1 MMNKLDPEMAKMVME
16 KVMERVREG
25 NVKAIAIKFGEGEE
39 EMPMGEDS
47 EGSGEMCSK
56 CGCSCEDTDNYC
68 RECGNDLNKNPDK
81 DVEGKGDVDTK
92 AVAKQEYGDKE
103 QEMRDLEEEKDYL
116 ERKNVERLKEFAKKK

>member
-25 NVKAIAIKFGEGEE
+25 NVKAIAIKFGEDEE

-92 AVAKQEYGDKE
+92 AVAKQEYGDNGGSN
-103 QEMRDLEEEKDYL
+103 EMTEEEK
-116 ERKNVERLKEFAKKK
+116 NVEKLKQYSKKK